1 MAMGTATGTPW
12 APDPGR
18 RWAAGTGTG
27 TGDGAGSGAPRSFS
41 NTSVPNS
48 SETVR
53 SSTPAEVRVA
63 LDLGWGRRVTRMYM
77 GWSLQTPRSCSLTSA
92 PPAPRVPSTAHQGV
106 KSPFSSKNSIL

>member
-1 MAMGTATGTPW
+1 MAMAMAMGMGTGTPW
-12 APDPGR
+12 APDPAVGC
-18 RWAAGTGTG
+18 GD
-27 TGDGAGSGAPRSFS
+27 GDGAGSGAPRSFS
-41 NTSVPNS
+41 DTSVPNS